1 MTTKPPSTEPLDE
14 QEHELA
20 RIVRALAGGEPP
32 AALDAR
38 ILKAA
43 ANATAAQEP
52 RRMRWP
58 APPKMFW
65 SLGSAAAAVL
75 AVGIGWQMTRPM
87 PHSLSIPAPGTPQM
101 QAVETPETQ
110 QSMQP
115 SAQSSSIEQSSARQ
129 SNAPASSN
137 DMAAREPDNSPPL
150 AARPSEPESRQRSP
164 GKTESETPQP
174 AAAPIIA
181 PAAPPPPPPPEAFA
195 QKSRDE
201 QGAVAA
207 RSSASSETHP
217 DQPAVAGN
225 VAAMA
230 KAAPMQAAA
239 GHPAEPIAADTSAE
253 RAQAFRQA
261 PSDWLEHIRQLS
273 QQGRADEARTS
284 LAEFQRQYPRHEIP
298 ADLAAL
304 LHE

>member
-58 APPKMFW
+58 VPPKMFW

-87 PHSLSIPAPGTPQM
+87 PHSLSVPVPGTPQM

-115 SAQSSSIEQSSARQ
+115 SSIEQSSARQ
-129 SNAPASSN
+129 SNAPAPSN
-137 DMAAREPDNSPPL
+137 DMAAREPGNPPPL

-164 GKTESETPQP
+164 GKTESEISQP
-174 AAAPIIA
+174 PAAPIIA
-181 PAAPPPPPPPEAFA
+181 PVAPPPAPEAFA

-207 RSSASSETHP
+207 RSSASSETHA

-239 GHPAEPIAADTSAE
+239 AEAIAADTSAE
-253 RAQAFRQA
+253 RTQSFRHA
-261 PSDWLEHIRQLS
+261 PSDWLEHIRQLN

-284 LAEFQRQYPRHEIP
+284 LAEFRRQYPRHEIP

>member
-43 ANATAAQEP
+43 ANATATQEP

-87 PHSLSIPAPGTPQM
+87 PHSLSIPAPGTPQL
-101 QAVETPETQ
+101 QAVEAPEMQQPTQPPAQ
-110 QSMQP
+110 QSG
-115 SAQSSSIEQSSARQ
+115 IEQSNTRQ
-129 SNAPASSN
+129 SSAPAPSN
-137 DMAAREPDNSPPL
+137 DMAAREPGNPPPL
-150 AARPSEPESRQRSP
+150 AARPSESESRQRSS

-181 PAAPPPPPPPEAFA
+181 PAPPPPAPEAFA
-195 QKSRDE
+195 QRSRDE
-201 QGAVAA
+201 QDAVAA
-207 RSSASSETHP
+207 RSSASSEAHA

-225 VAAMA
+225 IAAMA
-230 KAAPMQAAA
+230 KAAPLQAAA
-239 GHPAEPIAADTSAE
+239 GRPAEAIAADTSAE

-261 PSDWLEHIRQLS
+261 PADWLEHIRQLS
-273 QQGRADEARTS
+273 QQGRADEARAS
-284 LAEFQRQYPRHEIP
+284 LAEFRRQYPQHEIP
-298 ADLAAL
+298 TDLAAL